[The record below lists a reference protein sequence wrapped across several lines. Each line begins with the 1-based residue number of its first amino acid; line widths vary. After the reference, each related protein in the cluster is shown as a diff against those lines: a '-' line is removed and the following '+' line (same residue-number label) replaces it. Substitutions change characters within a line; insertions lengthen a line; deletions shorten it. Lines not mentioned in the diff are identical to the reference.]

1 MQETVLTSG
10 CYHCGTRV
18 TDPVYIIDE
27 KAFCC
32 IGCQSVY
39 QVLSENNLCSYYSYN
54 PAPGQAQKHGDQH
67 FDYLDEPEVARQLVD
82 YTDET
87 LTVITFYIPAIHCS
101 SCIWLLE
108 HLHKVHPAV
117 LHSRI
122 DFLKKQV
129 SVTFRNQELS
139 LRKLVELLVSIGYE
153 PLISLQDVV
162 REKKNSVN
170 RDLIKK
176 IAVAGLC
183 MGNVMLFSFPEY
195 LGLSGLESRYQELF
209 GWLNLTFIV
218 PATFYSARD
227 FFVSAWGGLKNR
239 LINLD
244 APLAL
249 IIAVLFL
256 RSAYEIVTHTGPG
269 FSDTLTGLIFLLL
282 MGRWVKQR
290 TYYHLSFDRDYRSYF
305 PVAVTVLRRN
315 RERSVPINE
324 IAVGDRMFIRNNEII
339 PADAILMKGAGYFD
353 FSFVTGESEPVR
365 KVLGEIVYAGGRQ
378 VGQAVELE
386 VVKPV
391 SQSYLTRLWNNE
403 TFKVRENRMQNFN
416 DSIARYFSLVTFII
430 AFAATGF
437 WMYAGDHG
445 KAWSAF
451 TAVLIVACPCVLALS
466 TPFTLS
472 AILGLFDRN
481 RFYLKNTDV
490 VEQLARVDTIVFDK
504 TGTITSPDA
513 VDLSFTGVLSADE
526 KDLVASLAR
535 NSSHPLSRKI
545 IQWLKADAFRSVR
558 NFRELAGKGLSGLVG
573 CHEVRMGSDAFVVP
587 PAGRTGNSATV
598 HLEIDGAYRGC
609 FRVRQQWRPGLKQ
622 LFGNLGGTMDLHLIS
637 GDQERDRQ
645 SLETFFPV
653 PAQMRFRQSPH
664 DKLEYVR
671 DLQEGGRQVMMFGD
685 GLNDAGALKQSDLGV
700 AVTDNINNFSPGC
713 DAILDGA
720 ALGKLPRFIAQA
732 KDGMRTIRMSFVISG
747 SYNLVGIWFAV
758 QGTLSP
764 LTAAVLMPLSTVTII
779 IFTTLCTR
787 YFARKNKL
795 RGHDES

>member
-1 MQETVLTSG
+1 MQETVLTTG
-10 CYHCGTRV
+10 CYHCGTQV
-18 TDPVYIIDE
+18 ADPVYILDE
-27 KAFCC
+27 KVFCC

-39 QVLSENNLCSYYSYN
+39 QVLSASNLCSYYTYN
-54 PAPGQAQKHGDQH
+54 QTPGQVQKHADQH
-67 FDYLDEPEVARQLVD
+67 FDYLDEPEITRQLVD
-82 YTDET
+82 YTDEA

-117 LHSRI
+117 VHSRI

-129 SVTFRNQELS
+129 SITFRHPELS
-139 LRKLVELLVSIGYE
+139 LRKLVELLVSVGYE

-195 LGLSGLESRYQELF
+195 LGLSDLESRYQVLF
-209 GWLNLTFIV
+209 GWLNLAFII
-218 PATFYSARD
+218 PATFYSGRE
-227 FFVSAWGGLKNR
+227 FFISAWGGLKNR
-239 LINLD
+239 IINLD

-249 IIAVLFL
+249 IISVLFL
-256 RSAYEIVTHTGPG
+256 RSAFEIITQTGPG

-315 RERSVPINE
+315 KERSVAINE

-339 PADAILMKGAGYFD
+339 PADAILMKGEGHFD

-403 TFKVRENRMQNFN
+403 TFRVHDGRMQNFN
-416 DSIARYFSLVTFII
+416 DRIARYFSLVTFII

-445 KAWSAF
+445 KAWAAF
-451 TAVLIVACPCVLALS
+451 TSVLIVACPCVLALS

-472 AILGLFDRN
+472 AILGLFDKN

-504 TGTITSPDA
+504 TGTITSPEA
-513 VDLSFTGVLSADE
+513 VGLSFSGELTNEE

-535 NSSHPLSRKI
+535 NSSHPLSREI
-545 IQWLKADAFRSVR
+545 IQWLRTDGFRGVL
-558 NFRELAGKGLSGLVG
+558 NFRELAGKGLSGQIGFHDL
-573 CHEVRMGSDAFVVP
+573 RLGSAAFVRSAP
-587 PAGRTGNSATV
+587 SADGSSATV
-598 HLEIDGAYRGC
+598 HLEIDGVYKGC
-609 FRVRQQWRPGLKQ
+609 FRVRQQWRPGLKS
-622 LFGNLGGTMDLHLIS
+622 LFENLRGTMDLHLLS
-637 GDQERDRQ
+637 GDQDRDRRN
-645 SLETFFPV
+645 LENFFPE
-653 PAQMRFRQSPH
+653 PGQLHFRQSPH
-664 DKLEYVR
+664 DKLQYIR
-671 DLQEGGRQVMMFGD
+671 TLQAASKSVMMFGD

-713 DAILDGA
+713 DAIMDGTALD
-720 ALGKLPRFIAQA
+720 KLPRFIAQA
-732 KDGMRTIRMSFVISG
+732 KDGMRTIRMSFVISA
-747 SYNLVGIWFAV
+747 SYNVAGIWFAV

-779 IFTTLCTR
+779 IFTSVCTR
-787 YFARKNKL
+787 YYAGKNSL
-795 RGHDES
+795 RGGDR